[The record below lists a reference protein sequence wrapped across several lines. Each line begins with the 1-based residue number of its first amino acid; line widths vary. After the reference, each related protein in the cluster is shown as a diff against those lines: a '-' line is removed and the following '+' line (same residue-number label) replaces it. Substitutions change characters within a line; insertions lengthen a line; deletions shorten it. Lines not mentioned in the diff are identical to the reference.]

1 MEHSAS
7 IEKFSVTQKITMMV
21 NRYEVRSV
29 DPSGNPGQ
37 LMALA
42 QQKRAAFKEEVRFF
56 ADESRQTVL
65 FSFKARQRL
74 DLGATYDVLD
84 AQGNPI
90 GSFRKNFGAS
100 LLRSTWQLDA
110 PGIQAVGSER
120 SQGVAIARRV
130 WEIVPFLDAI
140 PAPFLFHFDFR
151 DPSGQLVLTS
161 ERRASLRDRY
171 DVTVPGGRL
180 DWRVA
185 AAMAVALDALQSR

>member
-1 MEHSAS
+1 MNPLQS
-7 IEKFSVTQKITMMV
+7 IEQFSVTQKITMMV

-29 DPSGNPGQ
+29 DSNGKPGE

-56 ADESRQTVL
+56 SDESKRTLL

-84 AQGNPI
+84 AQGSPL

-171 DVTVPGGRL
+171 DVSVPGARL

>member
-1 MEHSAS
+1 
-7 IEKFSVTQKITMMV
+7 MV

-29 DPSGNPGQ
+29 DPDGNPGA

-56 ADESRQTVL
+56 TDESKKTQL
-65 FSFKARQRL
+65 FSFKARRRL

-84 AQGNPI
+84 AQGSPL
-90 GSFRKNFGAS
+90 GCFRKNFGSS
-100 LLRSTWQLDA
+100 LLRSTWEIEA

-151 DPSGQLVLTS
+151 DPTGQLVLTS

-171 DVTVPGGRL
+171 DVNVPGGRL
-180 DWRVA
+180 DWRLA
-185 AAMAVALDALQSR
+185 AAMAVALDSLQSR

>member
-1 MEHSAS
+1 MNSQPP
-7 IEKFSVTQKITMMV
+7 IERFSVTQKVTLMV

-29 DPSGNPGQ
+29 DPDGNPGA

-56 ADESRQTVL
+56 TDESKKTQL
-65 FSFKARQRL
+65 FSFKARRRL

-84 AQGNPI
+84 AQGSPL
-90 GSFRKNFGAS
+90 GCFRKNFGSS
-100 LLRSTWQLDA
+100 LLRSTWEIEA

-151 DPSGQLVLTS
+151 DPTGQLVLTS

-171 DVTVPGGRL
+171 DVNVPGGRL
-180 DWRVA
+180 DWRLA
-185 AAMAVALDALQSR
+185 AAMAVALDSLQSR

>member
-1 MEHSAS
+1 MQHNGP
-7 IEKFSVTQKITMMV
+7 IEQFSVAQKITMMV

-29 DPSGNPGQ
+29 DGNGNPGQ

-56 ADESRQTVL
+56 SDESKQTVL

-84 AQGNPI
+84 SQGSPI

-130 WEIVPFLDAI
+130 WEIVPFLDAM
-140 PAPFLFHFDFR
+140 PAPFVFHFDFR

>member
-1 MEHSAS
+1 MNPLQS
-7 IEKFSVTQKITMMV
+7 IEQFSVTQKITMMV

-29 DPSGNPGQ
+29 DSNGKPGE

-56 ADESRQTVL
+56 SDESKKTLL

-84 AQGNPI
+84 AGGSPL

-120 SQGVAIARRV
+120 SQGVAIARRI

-151 DPSGQLVLTS
+151 DSTGQLVLTS

-171 DVTVPGGRL
+171 DVSIPGARL